1 MASFIW
7 NTVVKK
13 LPAEW
18 RATRGQGVRVGII
31 DSGILLGHP
40 ALRHFDKPGYK
51 FDARLRNP
59 TGDDDVT
66 DCRPVGKPHGTSCA
80 SIVGGLPAAA
90 DGVEGIAPG
99 VELFVFRA
107 LNIDCDPTLELF
119 MRGLK
124 AAIAKDVDILSVSM
138 TPLPDQNISQADID
152 GLFRQLAQKNIAFF
166 SALRNTSSWQMLH
179 RIPFPASRPETITVG
194 VATPTLLENMPPDGV
209 PSSRINLLAPQCPV
223 SFYAD
228 MDDPAPQQDVLRS
241 SFATAAMA
249 GIAALA
255 LAHARKKAGDP
266 KLRLSKDALL
276 TSLQSIAS
284 PFSQQAML
292 NESGLQFFFNQP

>member
-7 NTVVKK
+7 NTTVKN
-13 LPAEW
+13 LPAAW

-31 DSGILLGHP
+31 DSGILFEHP
-40 ALRHFDKPGYK
+40 ALRHFDKPGCKY
-51 FDARLRNP
+51 DARLKTP
-59 TGDDDVT
+59 TGNDDVT
-66 DCRPVGKPHGTSCA
+66 DCRPIGKPHGSSCA
-80 SIVGGLPAAA
+80 SIIGGLSVAAE
-90 DGVEGIAPG
+90 GVEGVAPG

-107 LNIDCDPTLELF
+107 VNPSCDPPLELF
-119 MRGLK
+119 MRALK
-124 AAIAKDVDILSVSM
+124 TAIAKEVDILSVSV

-152 GLFRQLAQKNIAFF
+152 GLFRQLAQKNIALFA
-166 SALRNTSSWQMLH
+166 SLRNTNSWQMLH
-179 RIPFPASRPETITVG
+179 RIPFPANRPETITVG
-194 VATPTLLENMPPDGV
+194 VATPTLLENMPPNAA
-209 PSSRINLLAPQCPV
+209 PSSRINLLAPQFPV

-228 MDDPAPQQDVLRS
+228 EPTPQQDVLRS
-241 SFATAAMA
+241 SFATASMA

-266 KLRLSKDALL
+266 KLRLSKDMLL
-276 TSLQSIAS
+276 TTLQGITV